1 MEVIYFGKKL
11 LFFKL
16 IQGEDPLGWDVVRWW
31 FEVKDEMC
39 LFGLV
44 HFSDPDH
51 LSDLLRFFFLHCS
64 AFQEYGYRMK
74 IACDQ
79 FQNACLR
86 CLAVLMPCLSLPRT
100 PCSTPPAISRG
111 PMFGFLLKP
120 YENIVPSQSIGIF
133 CFILK

>member
-16 IQGEDPLGWDVVRWW
+16 IKGKEPLGWDVVRWW

-51 LSDLLRFFFLHCS
+51 FSDLRRFFFPHWS
-64 AFQEYGYRMK
+64 VFQEYGYCMR

-79 FQNACLR
+79 CQNADLR
-86 CLAVLMPCLSLPRT
+86 YLAVSMPCLSLPGT
-100 PCSTPPAISRG
+100 PCSTTPAISKG
-111 PMFGFLLKP
+111 AHL
-120 YENIVPSQSIGIF
+120 
-133 CFILK
+133 